1 MNPATIIKQAAADG
15 VSLILSP
22 AGTIKATG
30 NGDAVNRWLPLTRE
44 HKPGVLAAL
53 QEAANDDTRPDPT
66 AEARRQRVLA
76 MLAEHPEARYAV
88 LTDTHADPDAV
99 LLTLAI
105 RRRATCE
112 LRIPRDRY
120 DPFLL
125 LDLIERHSATV
136 H

>member
-30 NGDAVNRWLPLTRE
+30 IGDAVTRWLPLIRE
-44 HKPGVLAAL
+44 HKPGIVAAL
-53 QEAANDDTRPDPT
+53 QEAANDPLPDPA

-76 MLAEHPEARYAV
+76 MLAERPGIRYAV
-88 LTDTHADPDAV
+88 LTDTQADPEAV

-105 RRRATCE
+105 RGRATCE
-112 LRIPRDRY
+112 LHIPRDRY

-125 LDLIERHSATV
+125 LDLIERHGATV